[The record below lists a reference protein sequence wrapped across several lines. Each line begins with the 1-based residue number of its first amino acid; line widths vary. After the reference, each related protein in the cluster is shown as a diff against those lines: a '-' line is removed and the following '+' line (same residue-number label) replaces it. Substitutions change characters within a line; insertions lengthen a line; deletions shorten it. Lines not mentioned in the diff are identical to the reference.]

1 LRSSL
6 SAGEV
11 MVGADVRTMR
21 LSWTYRWVAVLSV
34 LLMASGITL
43 LTTGEAWAA
52 GHSKISAILSFDGNQ
67 AELTVPVPAC
77 PSAKPSCSWMLIVNE
92 PDGHTLVGWAEGN
105 TGTLKVTLPEL
116 CGVVQADAEMGKP
129 WHARGGIRET
139 LDDCHSGS
147 STTTTSS
154 TTTSTTSTT
163 TSTTTT
169 TSTSTST
176 TVDSTTTTADGPKVA
191 AATSTTSGG
200 SGALPFTGAT
210 SQTAAGG
217 KGGDTLTSSEQLP
230 YTGADIRPLL
240 ILGVALILLGGFL
253 ITTVESRRRLLRRA
267 TAVRMENL
275 KQGARRTSDWF
286 LGL

>member
-1 LRSSL
+1 
-6 SAGEV
+6 
-11 MVGADVRTMR
+11 MR

-52 GHSKISAILSFDGNQ
+52 GHAKAGAAGGIVSFEGDQ
-67 AELTVPVPAC
+67 AELTVPVPPC
-77 PSAKPSCSWMLIVNE
+77 PSTKPSCSWRLIVNE
-92 PDGHTLVGWAEGN
+92 PIEHVLVGWAIGN
-105 TGTLKVTLPEL
+105 SGTLTVRLPEF
-116 CGVVQADAEMGKP
+116 CGVVQADAAQGMP
-129 WHARGGIRET
+129 WRSKGGIRET

-154 TTTSTTSTT
+154 TTSTSTTSTSTTSTT
-163 TSTTTT
+163 VDPPPTST
-169 TSTSTST
+169 TST
-176 TVDSTTTTADGPKVA
+176 TVDSTTTTADGAKVA
-191 AATSTTSGG
+191 ATATSTTSG

-210 SQTAAGG
+210 SQPTSGSG
-217 KGGDTLTSSEQLP
+217 KGGDTLASSQLP

-240 ILGVALILLGGFL
+240 FLGVALILLGGFL

-267 TAVRMENL
+267 TAVRMENV
-275 KQGARRTSDWF
+275 KDGARKTSDWF